1 MLWVSVCH
9 WHLLTWN
16 LYVVVLHCFLGAPL
30 NWNEDLITNRQLAIP
45 RPQIFLRFG
54 AIFWKSTIKIPLIK
68 VPPDNVGE
76 CILMGSEPGLER
88 WQGNKTF
95 HSTTTFQIP
104 PGLLTLPMY
113 LTVYASHSTV
123 FMYLYSQEAL
133 AFRFE
138 ESWFD
143 NGVWPAPS

>member
-1 MLWVSVCH
+1 
-9 WHLLTWN
+9 
-16 LYVVVLHCFLGAPL
+16 
-30 NWNEDLITNRQLAIP
+30 
-45 RPQIFLRFG
+45 
-54 AIFWKSTIKIPLIK
+54 
-68 VPPDNVGE
+68 
-76 CILMGSEPGLER
+76 MGSEPGLER

-104 PGLLTLPMY
+104 AGLLTLPMY